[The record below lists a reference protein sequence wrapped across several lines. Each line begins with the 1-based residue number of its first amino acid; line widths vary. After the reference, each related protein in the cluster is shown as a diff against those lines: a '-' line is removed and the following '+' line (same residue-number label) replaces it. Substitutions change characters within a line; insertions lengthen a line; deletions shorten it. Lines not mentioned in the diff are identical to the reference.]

1 MLSSVP
7 FVDQVWDSFDG
18 WLKGVLIVA
27 VSLVLLAKSAK
38 YVNQD
43 ELGLRHL
50 RGRVR
55 RNAQP
60 IKPGWAFHVP
70 FVGGVL
76 KRSALPQ
83 TWQLNV
89 AVPREERTWDTH
101 WSITFK
107 INPDLLYLS
116 WYGHQDPDEYLR
128 TVCTSLLWHTLKTAD
143 VTPAE
148 LDHAEVERRV
158 LEPAG
163 PALELIGVTLL
174 ELRHRWT
181 AETTA
186 SQLGSAIRS
195 AAPNSGVQVAS
206 IAALNGNGN
215 GNGHVLEEAAP

>member
-1 MLSSVP
+1 MLTSVP
-7 FVDQVWDSFDG
+7 FIDQVWDSVG
-18 WLKGVLIVA
+18 WWLKGVLISA
-27 VSLVLLAKSAK
+27 VSVVLLAKSAK

-50 RGRVR
+50 RGKVR

-60 IKPGWAFHVP
+60 IRPGWAFHVP

-89 AVPREERTWDTH
+89 QVPKEDRTWDTH
-101 WSITFK
+101 YSITFVV
-107 INPDLLYLS
+107 NPDLLYQS

-128 TVCTSLLWHTLKTAD
+128 TACTSLLWHTLKN
-143 VTPAE
+143 AE
-148 LDHAEVERRV
+148 ESPDRVDHAEVERRV

-186 SQLGSAIRS
+186 SQLGTAIRS
-195 AAPNSGVQVAS
+195 ARPDTGVQVAS

-215 GNGHVLEEAAP
+215 GHVLATAEG